1 MTNLVDQAPE
11 ACESYEPIACQRCGS
26 SIPKGEDREYFGK
39 ILCEDCY
46 MDAISPTRT
55 CDPWAV
61 HSAKSFG
68 DATGGGVLT
77 PRQTKII
84 DVLRA
89 TGGAEPSALAER
101 IGIPLT
107 EMEREIA
114 TLRHMEKIR
123 AELRSGRKFIILW

>member
-68 DATGGGVLT
+68 DATGGGVSDSETNKNNRCLASD
-77 PRQTKII
+77 RWS
-84 DVLRA
+84 RA
-89 TGGAEPSALAER
+89 LSPG
-101 IGIPLT
+101 
-107 EMEREIA
+107 
-114 TLRHMEKIR
+114 
-123 AELRSGRKFIILW
+123 